1 MTSDR
6 RSDVIFRRF
15 RRGRNGKVYDAHKYG
30 VKAWP
35 IRLRGGRP
43 KK

>member
-1 MTSDR
+1 MTGDD

-15 RRGRNGKVYDAHKYG
+15 RRGRDGKVYDAHDYG

-35 IRLRGGRP
+35 IRPRRRGR